1 MKTSLTAISL
11 LGFVILSAAAQA
23 QTGTVTG
30 TVTNVATGAPIS
42 GATVRLVSE
51 QDTTQ
56 LRGAYTT
63 PQGKFAVRQIPAG
76 RWRATVTSI
85 GHRPMPPQTVTVED
99 GQTATLNATL
109 QEESLMLNSVTV
121 TASRK
126 VEKALEAPASVTVL
140 GTEAIQSTPT
150 LTHVEHFRGVAGV
163 DIAQKGLAQFEMVTR
178 GFSNV
183 FSGQLL
189 TLVDGRN
196 AGLPSLRANVPTL
209 VPTTNSDM
217 ERMELVRGPGSALYG
232 PNASAGVLNI
242 ITKSPLASQGTTV
255 ELGSGFISDS
265 ASAAIGP
272 VMQAAI
278 RHAGLIGENV
288 GYKISGQY
296 SGGEDWSFSDPVE
309 TEARASAIAA
319 GSGADTLKI
328 GKREKNVE
336 RFGIDGRVDL
346 MLNDNATLSL
356 NGGYDQLMNGI
367 ELTDLGA
374 AQGKGWSFA
383 HAGAR
388 LNWGALLVQ
397 GFLNKSDAGQTYLLR
412 SGNSIVDRSQQIVG
426 RVQHSTTLGDQLGFT
441 YGGDLFLTQPETEGT
456 LTGRNE
462 DDDNITEFGAYLQ
475 TEAHLLEN
483 KLDLLLTGRLDL
495 NNRLEDPVF
504 SPRAALVYKPDQNQ
518 SVRLTFNT
526 AYNTPTTNDLFL
538 DLVFQRD
545 VFGFGAIS
553 PEFGTA
559 YGVDLR
565 TVGVPET
572 GFTFNQSN
580 GAYMMHSKFA
590 DPSQALPVSTAALW
604 PIAVGVLAAQG
615 VDISAIPAPTEEQ
628 VHSFMALLDP
638 NDAQN
643 PFKPIAAPTNIQ
655 RLKPTTTQTIEVGYK
670 GAIADRLELAV
681 DLYRSQIE
689 NFTATQIITPNAFL
703 NGAEIAAYVQP
714 FISGGLQQQGL
725 PQDMA
730 DSIATA
736 QAAMMGGTI
745 GALPLGTVGPEG
757 GSPDPT
763 ALIAAPRNYGKVSV
777 TGVDL
782 AANYRINDQWGVG
795 ATYSYLSNNYFENL
809 EGAGDL
815 SLNAP
820 KNKGSLALRYSNT
833 AAGFRAESRYRYTEG
848 FRMKSGVYEG
858 EIPSYG
864 LVDLT
869 LGYRVAGL
877 NGLDLTLSAQNL
889 LNKVH
894 QESFGAPAIGRSL
907 LLRGSLSF

>member
-1 MKTSLTAISL
+1 MKTTLIAITL
-11 LGFVILSAAAQA
+11 LGAVFLSASAQS
-23 QTGTVTG
+23 QTGTVAG
-30 TVTNVATGAPIS
+30 TITNAQTGAPIS
-42 GATVRLVSE
+42 GATVRLRNE

-56 LRGAYTT
+56 LRGAYTN
-63 PQGKFAVRQIPAG
+63 PQGKFIVRDLAGG
-76 RWRATVTSI
+76 RWRAIVTAI
-85 GHRPMPPQTVTVED
+85 GYRTLPVQTVAVAQGE
-99 GQTATLNATL
+99 TATLTVALHEEALTL
-109 QEESLMLNSVTV
+109 NGVTV

-126 VEKALEAPASVTVL
+126 MEKALEAPASVTVL
-140 GTEAIQSTPT
+140 NAEAIHATPT
-150 LTHVEHFRGVAGV
+150 LTHVEHLRGVAVV

-196 AGLPSLRANVPTL
+196 AGLPSLRANIPTL

-242 ITKSPLASQGTTV
+242 ITKSPLATQGTTV
-255 ELGSGFISDS
+255 EFGSGFISDS

-278 RHAGLIGENV
+278 RHAGLIGESV

-296 SGGEDWSFSDPVE
+296 SGGEDWSFTDSIE
-309 TEARASAIAA
+309 TESRAAALAA
-319 GSGADTLKI
+319 GAAADTLNI

-336 RFGIDGRVDL
+336 RFGVDGRMDL
-346 MLNDNATLSL
+346 VLSDNATLSL
-356 NGGYDQLMNGI
+356 NAGYDQMVKGI
-367 ELTDLGA
+367 ELTDVGA

-388 LNWGALLVQ
+388 LHWGDLLVQ
-397 GFLNKSDAGQTYLLR
+397 GFLNKSDAGKTYLLR
-412 SGNSIVDRSQQIVG
+412 SGSAIVDRSQQIVG
-426 RVQHSTTLGDQLGFT
+426 RVQHSAALSDQLGFT

-462 DDDNITEFGAYLQ
+462 DDDNITEVGAYLQ
-475 TEAHLLEN
+475 TEAHLLQN
-483 KLDLLLTGRLDL
+483 RLDLVLTGRLDL

-504 SPRAALVYKPDQNQ
+504 SPRLALMYKLNQDQNL
-518 SVRLTFNT
+518 RLTFNT

-545 VFGFGAIS
+545 VFGFGSIS
-553 PEFGTA
+553 PDFGAA
-559 YGVDLR
+559 YGIDLR
-565 TVGVPET
+565 TLGVPES

-580 GAYMMHSKFA
+580 GSYLMHSKFA
-590 DPSQALPVSTAALW
+590 DPSQPLPVSTAALW

-628 VHSFMALLDP
+628 VHSFMAILDP

-643 PFKPIAAPTNIQ
+643 PFKPIAAPSNTP
-655 RLKPTTTQTIEVGYK
+655 RLKPTTTETIEFGYK
-670 GAIADRLELAV
+670 GAIADRLQLSV

-689 NFTATQIITPNAFL
+689 NFTVTEIITPNAFL
-703 NGAEIAAYVQP
+703 NGAELAAYVQP
-714 FISGGLQQQGL
+714 FISGGLQQQGI
-725 PQDMA
+725 PQEVA

-736 QAAMMGGTI
+736 QAAMMGGTV
-745 GALPLGTVGPEG
+745 GALPLGTISPANV
-757 GSPDPT
+757 PDPT
-763 ALIAAPRNYGKVSV
+763 ALVAAPRNYGKVTI

-782 AANYRINDQWGVG
+782 AADYRITDQWGIG
-795 ATYSYLSNNYFENL
+795 LTYSFMSDNYFENV
-809 EGAGDL
+809 EGGNDL

-820 KNKGSLALRYSNT
+820 KNKGSLAVRY
-833 AAGFRAESRYRYTEG
+833 ADAGLRAEGRYRYTEG

-858 EIPSYG
+858 DIPSYG

-869 LGYRVAGL
+869 LGYRIPGL
-877 NGLDLTLSAQNL
+877 QSLDLTLTAQNV
-889 LNKVH
+889 LNNVH
-894 QESFGAPAIGRSL
+894 QEFMGAPAVGRSL
-907 LLRGSLSF
+907 LVRGSLSF

>member
-1 MKTSLTAISL
+1 MKITFTAITLLSL
-11 LGFVILSAAAQA
+11 IFLSTSAQA
-23 QTGTVTG
+23 QTGTIIG
-30 TVTNVATGAPIS
+30 IVTNAETGAPIS
-42 GATVRLVSE
+42 GATVRLVNE
-51 QDTTQ
+51 QGTAQ

-63 PQGKFAVRQIPAG
+63 PHGKFTVRELPTG

-85 GHRPMPPQTVTVED
+85 GYRSTPSQIVVVES
-99 GQTATLNATL
+99 GQTATLNVTL
-109 QEESLMLNSVTV
+109 HEESLMLNGITV

-140 GTEAIQSTPT
+140 NAETIKSNPT

-209 VPTTNSDM
+209 IPTTNSDM

-242 ITKSPLASQGTTV
+242 ITKSPLASQGTTI
-255 ELGSGFISDS
+255 EFGSGLISDS

-309 TEARASAIAA
+309 TEARATALA
-319 GSGADTLKI
+319 GGAVADTLNI

-336 RFGIDGRVDL
+336 RFGVDGRVDL
-346 MLNDNATLSL
+346 MLNEAATLSL
-356 NGGYDQLMNGI
+356 NAGYDQLVKGI
-367 ELTDLGA
+367 ELTDVGA

-388 LNWGALLVQ
+388 LTWGDLLVQ

-412 SGNSIVDRSQQIVG
+412 SGNRIVDRSQQIVG
-426 RVQHSTTLGDQLGFT
+426 RVQHSTSLSDQLGFT

-456 LTGRNE
+456 ITGRNE
-462 DDDNITEFGAYLQ
+462 DDDNITEFGTYLQ

-483 KLDLLLTGRLDL
+483 KLDILLTGRLDI
-495 NNRLEDPVF
+495 NNRLEYPVF
-504 SPRAALVYKPDQNQ
+504 SPRVALVYKLDKDQNL
-518 SVRLTFNT
+518 RLTFNT

-545 VFGFGAIS
+545 VFGFGSIS
-553 PEFGTA
+553 PDFGAA

-565 TVGVPET
+565 TVGVPEQ
-572 GFTFNQSN
+572 GFTFNQNN
-580 GAYMMHSKFA
+580 GAYLMHSKFA
-590 DPSQALPVSTAALW
+590 DPSQPIPVSTAALW
-604 PIAVGVLAAQG
+604 PIAVGVLATQG
-615 VDISAIPAPTEEQ
+615 VDVSAIPIPTEEQ

-638 NDAQN
+638 NNAQS
-643 PFKPIAAPTNIQ
+643 PFKPIAAPTSIP

-670 GAIADRLELAV
+670 GVISEQLELAV
-681 DLYRSQIE
+681 DIYHSQIE

-703 NGAEIAAYVQP
+703 NGAELAAYVQP
-714 FISGGLQQQGL
+714 FISGGLQQQGI
-725 PQDMA
+725 PQNVA

-736 QAAMMGGTI
+736 QATMMGGTI
-745 GALPLGTVGPEG
+745 GALPLGTVSPAN
-757 GSPDPT
+757 SPDPT
-763 ALIAAPRNYGKVSV
+763 ALIAAPRNYGSVSV

-782 AANYRINDQWGVG
+782 AAEYRINEQWRVG
-795 ATYSYLSNNYFENL
+795 ATYSFLSDNYVENI
-809 EGAGDL
+809 EGGDDL

-820 KNKGSLALRYSNT
+820 KNKGSLALRYAN
-833 AAGFRAESRYRYTEG
+833 AGIGFRAEGRYRYTEG

-869 LGYRVAGL
+869 LGYRIAGL
-877 NGLDLTLSAQNL
+877 NGLDITLTAQNL

-894 QESFGAPAIGRSL
+894 QEFMGAPSVGRNL
-907 LLRGSLSF
+907 LVRGSLSF